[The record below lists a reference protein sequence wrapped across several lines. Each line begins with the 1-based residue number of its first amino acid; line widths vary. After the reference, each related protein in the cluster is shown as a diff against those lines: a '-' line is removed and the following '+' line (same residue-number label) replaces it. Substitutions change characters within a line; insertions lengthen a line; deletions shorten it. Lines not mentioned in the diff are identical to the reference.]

1 MLENFKMN
9 EVVGVILLIAS
20 VIVGGLIVTILQN
33 SNKQKVIKI
42 LLALSGGFLISIAFI
57 HFIPEIYYHH
67 GDKMGYYI
75 LIGFFIQIFLEYFSG
90 GIEHGHIHL
99 KDASGAIPWGLFIS
113 LSVHSI
119 IEGIPLE
126 TQFHGDELLIFQ
138 DTIEQQHGSH
148 LHEHIHGQGKSG
160 LLLGI
165 ILHKLPVAIALMTL
179 MLASGFSKTKAWI
192 VLFVFSLMSPVGVA
206 LGHFGSSNYFIDLE
220 ILFAIVVGMF
230 LHISTTIIFET
241 SENHRFNTIKLIS
254 LLAGVG
260 LALVS
265 I

>member
-1 MLENFKMN
+1 MN
-9 EVVGVILLIAS
+9 EFLGVLLLIIS
-20 VIVGGLIVTILQN
+20 VLSGGLIVSILQN
-33 SNKQKVIKI
+33 KNKQQVIKI
-42 LLALSGGFLISIAFI
+42 FLALSGGFLISIAFI
-57 HFIPEIYYHH
+57 HFIPEIYFHH

-75 LIGFFIQIFLEYFSG
+75 LIGFFIQIVLEYFSG

-99 KDASGAIPWGLFIS
+99 KGASGAIPWGLFIS
-113 LSVHSI
+113 LSFHAI

-126 TQFHGDELLIFQ
+126 TQFHNDSLLLIEEA
-138 DTIEQQHGSH
+138 TSH
-148 LHEHIHGQGKSG
+148 HVGHDHHIHTHGKSG

-179 MLASGFSKTKAWI
+179 MLASGFKKTKAWLI
-192 VLFVFSLMSPVGVA
+192 LAIFSLMSPIGVA
-206 LGHFGSSNYFIDLE
+206 LGHLGAANYLIDLE
-220 ILFAIVVGMF
+220 ILFAVVVGMF

-241 SENHRFNTIKLIS
+241 SENHRFNTIKLLS

-260 LALVS
+260 LALLS